1 MKKDDG
7 CVAMKSKQIIIL
19 IAAVLV
25 VALAGIFYF
34 NSISVTGK
42 VVADQKPL
50 KIGMQIGPA
59 STILMVAEEKGF
71 FEKEGLNVELQGFTA
86 GKFALQA
93 FLSGSLDLAASGE
106 VPVTLSS
113 MQGNKF
119 YVITQLA
126 KGQKNEVR
134 VVAAKDGE
142 LDTPQEYFNVKK
154 RKLATSFG
162 GGPEFYTYN
171 FLKYYN
177 ITNVELISQKPEDMP
192 VSLASGSVD
201 AVAIYDPFA
210 FFAEQKLGDDAIVFG
225 DEKLYTEFYVL
236 SAKREWVD
244 SNPETVKKLIRALVE
259 ASDFIRSNPD
269 EAKAILMKN
278 TNLDKTSID
287 GIWDK
292 FSHNPELTNK
302 LLEQLNAEAQWA
314 KETGKVTPE
323 TQIPN
328 FKEFIYDSALKS
340 VKPEN
345 VGVF

>member
-1 MKKDDG
+1 MRTKHI
-7 CVAMKSKQIIIL
+7 AIL
-19 IAAVLV
+19 IVAVLV
-25 VALAGIFYF
+25 VAVSGVVYF
-34 NSISVTGK
+34 NSAVTGK

-59 STILMVAEEKGF
+59 STILMVAKEKGF

-93 FLSGSLDLAASGE
+93 FLAGSLDMAASGE

-134 VVAAKDGE
+134 VVTAKDDG
-142 LDTPQEYFNVKK
+142 LITPQAYFSAKK

-162 GGPEFYTYN
+162 GGPEFYTYS

-201 AVAIYDPFA
+201 AVAIFDPFA
-210 FFAEQKLGDDAIVFG
+210 FFAEQKLGDKAIIFG

-236 SAKREWVD
+236 SAKTYWVE

-259 ASDFIRSNPD
+259 ASNFIKSNP
-269 EAKAILMKN
+269 ERAKAILMKN
-278 TNLDKTSID
+278 TNLDKSAVD

-292 FSHNPELTNK
+292 FSHDPELTDK
-302 LLEQLNAEAQWA
+302 LLEQLNAEARWA

-328 FKEFIYDSALKS
+328 FMEFIYDTALKS

-345 VGVF
+345 VRI